1 MEAEPPARPLRFGF
15 TRQTTIDMQCANFGE
30 LPSMSARF
38 SRFLLFCAISLLAYQ
53 PLAGQGSYNVG
64 LGSLYT
70 RSAHILPQGYLA
82 VTPFTQLYFRQGSGF
97 NIYNFTGSVHAGYG
111 LSRSLQ
117 TSLLA
122 IFYQDTNRGPAN
134 IPSELT
140 PALKI
145 GTLRAGS
152 ESMLMSLQL
161 EARIPLTDLQN
172 VPFQPYR
179 SEKIGFGARGVMSF
193 AFNPA
198 FPFDGTTLNLSLGY
212 WNHNDGS
219 SSLHARDTLAVTY
232 GKTAQE
238 LLYAIGLMVRAG
250 GVNIFADLYGSSF
263 LQQPPTAA
271 YSRENHLYLAPGMRI
286 GVNHW
291 LAILLGADIRLYEGQ
306 DETDYQLVPR
316 LPMQAQPN
324 YSPFRIN
331 LGLQLTRTPGGT
343 ASFMSQVQ
351 KIEEPIYY
359 RIRDQRRDAG
369 LLDNGNAGVDSLN
382 GFATRDDDPAVERQW
397 RMMQFR
403 VTGNPHYHI
412 ESVGGKLRLIVSLYS
427 ELLQN
432 CTQLTWRLSYHG
444 LDIASETIAIP
455 PDPLIVFAIPVNR
468 DYLPGRYRLF
478 LRCDGDA
485 AAPWSTIDFRLE
497 PDWQKGIR

>member
-1 MEAEPPARPLRFGF
+1 MPQPLARQCEVRLLDKI
-15 TRQTTIDMQCANFGE
+15 TIDMQCANYGE
-30 LPSMSARF
+30 LQPMSVQI
-38 SRFLLFCAISLLAYQ
+38 SRFFLVCGIILLTYQ
-53 PLAGQGSYNVG
+53 PLAGQGTYNIG

-70 RSAHILPQGYLA
+70 RSAQILPRGHLA

-117 TSLLA
+117 ASLLA
-122 IFYQDTNRGPAN
+122 IFYQDTNRGSAN
-134 IPSELT
+134 IPSEIT

-145 GTLRAGS
+145 GTLRPGTG
-152 ESMLMSLQL
+152 SMLMSLQL
-161 EARIPLTDLQN
+161 EARIPLADLQN

-179 SEKIGFGARGVMSF
+179 SEKIGFGARGVMSY

-219 SSLHARDTLAVTY
+219 SSLHARDTLTVTY

-250 GVNIFADLYGSSF
+250 GVQFFTDLYGSSF

-271 YSRENHLYLAPGMRI
+271 YSRENQLFLAPGMRI

-291 LAILLGADIRLYEGQ
+291 FAIVIGADIRLYEGQ
-306 DETDYQLVPR
+306 DETDYRLVPR

-331 LGLQLTRTPGGT
+331 LGLQLTRSPGAT
-343 ASFMSQVQ
+343 ASLMARVPKSD
-351 KIEEPIYY
+351 EPIYY
-359 RIRDQRRDAG
+359 RIREQRRDAG
-369 LLDNGNAGVDSLN
+369 MLNNGGAGIDSLSD
-382 GFATRDDDPAVERQW
+382 FTTRDDDPAVERQF
-397 RMMQFR
+397 RMMQLR
-403 VTGNPHYHI
+403 VAGNPYYQI
-412 ESVGGKLRLIVSLYS
+412 VSINGKLRLVVNLYS

-432 CTQLTWRLSYHG
+432 CSQLTWRLNYHG

-455 PDPLIVFAIPVNR
+455 PDPLILFSIPIHR
-468 DYLPGRYRLF
+468 DFLPGRYRLF
-478 LRCDGDA
+478 IRCDGDA
-485 AAPWSTIDFRLE
+485 AAPWSTIDFELE
-497 PDWQKGIR
+497 QNWQKSIR